1 MVQRPAISLGVPS
14 RIVEVGSSS
23 EDVIA
28 FPENS
33 SRQSK
38 IMQAR
43 LGFSSSSSLK
53 GFGIIT
59 LVEVRNVDLIWEIDI
74 PEATHFLSFLWKL
87 ERVLHGWVHTPNQ
100 IFLCYLRVQ
109 LEQGSHVLQLRS
121 LGLTFTQ
128 TWAFPSQP
136 SKLLRANRTQALK
149 YCES

>member
-23 EDVIA
+23 KDVIA

-33 SRQSK
+33 LGQSR

-53 GFGIIT
+53 GFGIMT

-74 PEATHFLSFLWKL
+74 PEATHFLFFPL
-87 ERVLHGWVHTPNQ
+87 E
-100 IFLCYLRVQ
+100 
-109 LEQGSHVLQLRS
+109 
-121 LGLTFTQ
+121 
-128 TWAFPSQP
+128 A
-136 SKLLRANRTQALK
+136 
-149 YCES
+149 

>member
-1 MVQRPAISLGVPS
+1 M
-14 RIVEVGSSS
+14 
-23 EDVIA
+23 
-28 FPENS
+28 
-33 SRQSK
+33 
-38 IMQAR
+38 
-43 LGFSSSSSLK
+43 
-53 GFGIIT
+53 T

-128 TWAFPSQP
+128 T
-136 SKLLRANRTQALK
+136 
-149 YCES
+149 